1 MKEKISKI
9 FNIDTYNNIK
19 NTVFNISTYK
29 NIKKKNIFA
38 TLMVFM
44 FKFFQSLNIFG
55 DKISEKILT
64 PQTQEKLEDLGHF
77 KLYKKTTTLFRI
89 IMASF
94 ISIILWSIIAKT
106 DQVVRA
112 GGLVIPA
119 TKVQVIQT
127 VYGGVLGKINIGLS
141 DEVKVGDILFEID
154 KEQSLTNYESYREEV
169 EARKKKVSIF
179 EELYASGS
187 EGEMMLINEKL
198 MLSEAKRNLVE
209 YEKRYKN
216 SLLKAPVDGTISKV
230 FVSTKG
236 QVINPGDPL
245 AEIIPLGEELIL
257 EVNIPAKDIAKIRKG
272 LKAKISFTAYDSSI
286 FGMFEGEVDKV
297 AAGSTLNEKTQSVFY
312 IARVKV
318 TDKNVKKNQEVIIQ
332 SGMEG
337 MVSII
342 GKKQSVISYF
352 LNPIK
357 KLSQKAF
364 GE

>member
-1 MKEKISKI
+1 MKKIYNKIKSQLSKLV
-9 FNIDTYNNIK
+9 NI
-19 NTVFNISTYK
+19 VSYK
-29 NIKKKNIFA
+29 NIKNKKFFEIII
-38 TLMVFM
+38 TFM
-44 FKFFQSLNIFG
+44 FDFFKSLNIFG

-64 PQTQEKLEDLGHF
+64 PVTQEKLEDLGHF
-77 KLYKKTTTLFRI
+77 QLYKKTSILFRI

-94 ISIILWSIIAKT
+94 LAILLWSIIAKT

-112 GGLVIPA
+112 NGLVIPA
-119 TKVQVIQT
+119 TKVQTVQT
-127 VYGGVLGKINIGLS
+127 VYGGVLDKINIGLS
-141 DEVKVGDILFEID
+141 DEVKEGDILFEID
-154 KEQSLTNYESYREEV
+154 KAQNLVNYESYKAEV
-169 EARKKKVSIF
+169 EAREKKVKIYEDLF
-179 EELYASGS
+179 ASGS
-187 EGEMMLINEKL
+187 EAEMMLINERL
-198 MLSEAKRNLVE
+198 LLSEAQRNLIE
-209 YEKRYKN
+209 YEKRYQN
-216 SLLKAPVDGTISKV
+216 SLLKSQVNGTISKV

-245 AEIIPLGEELIL
+245 AEIVPFGEELIL
-257 EVNIPAKDIAKIRKG
+257 EVRVPAKDIAKIRTG
-272 LKAKISFTAYDSSI
+272 LKAKIAFTAYDSSI

-297 AAGSTLNEKTQSVFY
+297 ATGSTLDEQSQSVFY

-318 TDKNVKKNQEVIIQ
+318 TDQNVIKSKDVIIQ

-357 KLSQKAF
+357 KLSQRAF